1 MNKDELQNSYAADMK
16 RIQDIVDMLGR
27 NECDI
32 DKLLEY
38 VNEATALIEKCQM
51 KLEKTGLQINDA
63 LARLNNSSTAQN

>member
-1 MNKDELQNSYAADMK
+1 MTKDELQNSYAADMR
-16 RIQDIVDMLGR
+16 RIQDIVDMLSR

-51 KLEKTGLQINDA
+51 KLEKTGLQINEA